1 MVAKV
6 ILFSRKHGEL
16 NNFLS
21 KFYDNHNLGIEDSIS
36 WQKNFSN
43 PIDITDFIAVFVD
56 NVNFSNLTMWVSLDE
71 DVFIKISSSN
81 ADNIIKYLFERYP
94 Y

>member
-6 ILFSRKHGEL
+6 ILFSYKYGEI

-21 KFYDNHNLGIEDSIS
+21 KYYISNVEIEESLS
-36 WQKNFSN
+36 WQKDFSN
-43 PIDITDFIAVFVD
+43 PVDMSDLIGVYADNID
-56 NVNFSNLTMWVSLDE
+56 SYELTMWISLDA
-71 DVFIKISSSN
+71 DVFIKITDKN
-81 ADNIIKYLFERYP
+81 VNNVIKYLLERYP

>member
-6 ILFSRKHGEL
+6 ILFSYKYGEI
-16 NNFLS
+16 NTFLS
-21 KFYDNHNLGIEDSIS
+21 KYYTTNVGIEDSLS

-43 PIDITDFIAVFVD
+43 PVDMSDLIGAYADNIDSYEI
-56 NVNFSNLTMWVSLDE
+56 TMWISLDV
-71 DVFIKISSSN
+71 DIFIKITDKN
-81 ADNIIKYLFERYP
+81 LNNVIKYLLERYP

>member
-6 ILFSRKHGEL
+6 ILFSYKYGEI

-21 KFYDNHNLGIEDSIS
+21 KFYTTNVGVEESLS

-43 PIDITDFIAVFVD
+43 PVDMSEIIAAFVD
-56 NVNFSNLTMWVSLDE
+56 NDSSYDITMWISLDE
-71 DVFIKISSSN
+71 DVFIKISPQN
-81 ADNIIKYLFERYP
+81 ADGVIKYLFERCP